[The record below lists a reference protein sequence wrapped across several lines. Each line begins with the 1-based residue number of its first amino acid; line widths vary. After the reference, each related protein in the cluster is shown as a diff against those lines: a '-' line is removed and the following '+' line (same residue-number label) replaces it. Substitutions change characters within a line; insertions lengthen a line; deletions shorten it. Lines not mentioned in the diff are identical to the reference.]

1 MVTVG
6 QSIIQPVVHKAFA
19 DADHRVAAHLE
30 SFCNL
35 LVSPPRT
42 RSMLIDF
49 QEDTGMGE
57 FASGSIPLGNQ
68 LFQNKSLVFTS
79 GDFVLV

>member
-1 MVTVG
+1 MGTVG
-6 QSIIQPVVHKAFA
+6 QRIIQPVVHKAFA

-30 SFCNL
+30 SFCHV

-57 FASGSIPLGNQ
+57 LASGSIPLGDQ
-68 LFQNKSLVFTS
+68 LFHNKALVFAS
-79 GDFVLV
+79 GDFVRV